1 MVLAATRLAHAQY
14 NVPAQASGDARM
26 PSKNDGSIEIA
37 TDGTPKP
44 KPEASTPI
52 GSELGASLDFIT
64 SDPSLGG
71 HRLKFTDVVL
81 FRVHGLVAIGAHT
94 EVFGGI
100 DLLPKQPSYTNELV
114 FQGALAGWHYR
125 IGDALAVY
133 ARGQVGPLLERTG
146 WWGGGESALQFRVDL
161 AEHALFW
168 ENAVGGTYTRLWT
181 DDPMS
186 RAWLTELMAQS
197 GLAVRDTKQ
206 GAFAAWLTFT
216 FDFPLVDSGPIDS
229 QTRVG
234 MQLGMLLGVSKSL
247 DLFLEYSIL
256 DRGDLEDPRTTL
268 PILSGGFDQKRILF
282 GFNRRF
288 GDRRR

>member
-1 MVLAATRLAHAQY
+1 MRWLAVLVVLLVARAASAQY
-14 NVPAQASGDARM
+14 NVPAQASGDARL
-26 PSKNDGSIEIA
+26 KIA
-37 TDGTPKP
+37 TDIVTPAKP
-44 KPEASTPI
+44 DESTPI
-52 GSELGASLDFIT
+52 GYELGAGLDFIT

-71 HRLKFTDVVL
+71 NRLKFTDVVL
-81 FRVHGLVAIGAHT
+81 FRLHGLVSIGRST
-94 EVFGGI
+94 ELFGGI

-125 IGDALAVY
+125 IGDALAMY
-133 ARGQVGPLLERTG
+133 ARGETGPLLERTG
-146 WWGGGESALQFRVDL
+146 WWVGGESALQFRVDL

-168 ENAVGGTYTRLWT
+168 ENAVGGRYTRIQS
-181 DDPMS
+181 DDPMLRS
-186 RAWLTELMAQS
+186 WLTELMAQT

-206 GAFAAWLTFT
+206 GAFAAWLMFT
-216 FDFPLVDSGPIDS
+216 YDVPLVDHGPIDS

-234 MQLGMLLGVSKSL
+234 MQLGILLGVTKSL

-256 DRGDLEDPRTTL
+256 DRGDLENPKTTL

-282 GFNRRF
+282 GFNKRF